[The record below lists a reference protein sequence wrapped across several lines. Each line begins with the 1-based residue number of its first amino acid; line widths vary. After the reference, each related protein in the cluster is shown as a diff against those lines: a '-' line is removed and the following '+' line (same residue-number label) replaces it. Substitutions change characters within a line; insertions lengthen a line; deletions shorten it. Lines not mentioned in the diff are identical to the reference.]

1 MRRLLVPVALLL
13 VMLAVPATGHAY
25 TLGVSDQQASTFTNP
40 LFAPLKFKTARYIT
54 PYDVMDSPSDLA
66 AAQAWI
72 GAATAAHQRI
82 LVAFERSH
90 RSGRERHLPS
100 VAEYK
105 REITKFHRAFPTVK
119 EISVWNEVN
128 RCQSSSR
135 IAGQPTCNKER
146 RLASYFKAVRQVF
159 NRPGTRIVALDVLDQ
174 QNIAKAITTIRKF
187 KRFAGRRATIL
198 GFHNYSDTNRF
209 STTRTRRVLAAWR
222 GKVWLTET
230 GGLVKLGRSFPHS
243 TSRAAKALGC
253 MFTLAKSNRR
263 IQRLYVYQFNPA
275 FSPSDDFDAGL
286 INPDGSKR
294 PGYTVVQRKRAR
306 SCHR

>member
-1 MRRLLVPVALLL
+1 VVLLL
-13 VMLAVPATGHAY
+13 VMLAVPATSHAY

-40 LFAPLKFKTARYIT
+40 LFAPLKFKAARYIT

-66 AAQAWI
+66 AAQSWI
-72 GAATAAHQRI
+72 AAATAAHQRV

-90 RSGRERHLPS
+90 RSGRERRLPS

-105 REITKFHRAFPTVK
+105 REITKFHKAFPKVK

-128 RCQSSSR
+128 RCQSKSR
-135 IAGQPTCNKER
+135 LAGQPTCGKEA
-146 RLASYFKAVRQVF
+146 RLAQYFKAVRQVF
-159 NRPGTRIVALDVLDQ
+159 TSSGTTIVALDILDQ
-174 QNIAKAITTIRKF
+174 QNVSSAINVIRKF
-187 KRFAGRRATIL
+187 QRLAGSKATVL
-198 GFHNYSDTNRF
+198 GFHNYSDTNRL
-209 STTRTRRVLAAWR
+209 STTRTKRVLAAWR

-230 GGLVKLGRSFPHS
+230 GGIVKLGSSLPRS

-275 FSPSDDFDAGL
+275 ASPSDDFDAGL
-286 INPDGSKR
+286 INTDGSKR
-294 PGYTVVQRKRAR
+294 PGYTVVQRKQARA
-306 SCHR
+306 CHK